1 MDGWDQTSPVPGHFR
16 QLCYAVP
23 RNKSGA
29 VPISISGSVCYQ
41 GPAARSV
48 SCPDFACQFLPSCRF
63 RSSTFC
69 TWWLTVIV
77 KPFSFLLFCFVSLGS
92 RPQLMCVDQR
102 KERAE
107 LLLELLKNGVGFD
120 PLPVLT
126 QVLHLSLFNCRR
138 VCVPQI

>member
-1 MDGWDQTSPVPGHFR
+1 M
-16 QLCYAVP
+16 
-23 RNKSGA
+23 
-29 VPISISGSVCYQ
+29 PISIKRDPCVNRGS
-41 GPAARSV
+41 SV
-48 SCPDFACQFLPSCRF
+48 SCRLCLSVYAVLSLPDRYAYIQV
-63 RSSTFC
+63 SSTFC

-107 LLLELLKNGVGFD
+107 LLQELLKNGAGFD

-126 QVLHLSLFNCRR
+126 QVSTSA
-138 VCVPQI
+138 